1 MPLVYDY
8 IAQYGVTDENSYP
21 YTSRHGN
28 CRRNGG
34 NFRVKTYKG
43 GRLTNCAALAT
54 LVAGRPI
61 TIAVTAG
68 NVYWQGYSGGIMNQ
82 CGNAAGV
89 DHGVTLVGVHQ
100 DDQENYW
107 KIKNSWGTSW
117 GEKGFIRLD
126 RSIQG
131 GNICNICG
139 YGFYPEI

>member
-1 MPLVYDY
+1 M
-8 IAQYGVTDENSYP
+8 T
-21 YTSRHGN
+21 
-28 CRRNGG
+28 
-34 NFRVKTYKG
+34 
-43 GRLTNCAALAT
+43 
-54 LVAGRPI
+54 GRPV

-68 NVYWQGYSGGIMNQ
+68 NSYWQSYSGGIMNQ

-100 DDQENYW
+100 DNEENYW

-126 RSIQG
+126 RNINK
-131 GNICNICG
+131 GNICNICK